1 MPIPDAE
8 LPPIVENGDG
18 LFSDLESDL
27 ARELLAAR
35 EVLRDLMGYSVG
47 RIDSDMW
54 GADFYAERG
63 GKSCLV
69 CWEKSAWNDVGRP
82 TANHDEECA
91 VRRARALLPEEP
103 SDAS

>member
-35 EVLRDLMGYSVG
+35 EFIADVTRGANYLERVP
-47 RIDSDMW
+47 W
-54 GADFYAERG
+54 GQMIV
-63 GKSCLV
+63 KQ
-69 CWEKSAWNDVGRP
+69 
-82 TANHDEECA
+82 
-91 VRRARALLPEEP
+91 ARALLPEEP
-103 SDAS
+103 SDEQS